1 MRKIDRL
8 IIKARNKYGYDRL
21 MGAFIYPSEEDPRK
35 WVARADIW
43 NGILGSGI
51 KSEFRT
57 CTSID
62 DALQALEE
70 IADKYPNDRDITI
83 FIDDLKE

>member
-8 IIKARNKYGYDRL
+8 IIKAKHKFGFDGL
-21 MGAFIYPSEEDPRK
+21 TDAFIYPSEEESGQ

-43 NGILGSGI
+43 NRILGSGVR
-51 KSEFRT
+51 SEFYT
-57 CTSID
+57 CASID

-70 IADKYPNDRDITI
+70 VAERYPNDRDITI
-83 FIDDLKE
+83 FIDDLRE

>member
-8 IIKARNKYGYDRL
+8 IIKAKQKFGFDRL
-21 MGAFIYPSEEDPRK
+21 TGAFIYPSEDEPGK

-57 CTSID
+57 CASVD
-62 DALQALEE
+62 DAMQALEE
-70 IADKYPNDRDITI
+70 VAERYPNDRDITV

>member
-8 IIKARNKYGYDRL
+8 IIKARNKFGYDRL
-21 MGAFIYPSEEDPRK
+21 TGAFIYPSEEEPEQ

-43 NGILGSGI
+43 NGIIGSGI

-57 CTSID
+57 CPSID